1 MFILLPAANRR
12 KEKMTSP
19 YVKVNHTLPE
29 EVVEANKSLAGN
41 VIARNAYARALRN
54 QGWSLQS
61 IGDVFGVSRER
72 VRQICSSPDVG
83 AEQVAHLPLPTPPL
97 KPIKEKKVYPEPSAE
112 ALARLKELQPLAQQ
126 VRSHSP
132 RYRKEA
138 EEYSALVY
146 KVYKDENVSLFRLA
160 RYLGVTHGSL
170 RFRLAR
176 YGYLTNSSSNSS
188 CYRPILKKNRYTL
201 QS

>member
-1 MFILLPAANRR
+1 MS
-12 KEKMTSP
+12 SP

-29 EVVEANKSLAGN
+29 EVVEATKSLAGN
-41 VIARNAYARALRN
+41 SVARNSYVRALRN

-61 IGDVFGVSRER
+61 IGDLFDVSRER
-72 VRQICSSPDVG
+72 VRQICSEADDASV
-83 AEQVAHLPLPTPPL
+83 VSLISSLPLPTPPL
-97 KPIKEKKVYPEPSAE
+97 KPVKEKKVYAEPSAE
-112 ALARLKELQPLAQQ
+112 SLERLKELQPLAQQ

-138 EEYSALVY
+138 EEYSALIY
-146 KVYKDENVSLFRLA
+146 KVYKEEGVSLFRLA

-170 RFRLAR
+170 RFRLSR
-176 YGYLTNSSSNSS
+176 YGYITGSKSSSS
-188 CYRPILKKNRYTL
+188 CYRPILQKNRYTL

>member
-1 MFILLPAANRR
+1 MN
-12 KEKMTSP
+12 SP
-19 YVKVNHTLPE
+19 YVKVNHTLPD
-29 EVVEANKSLAGN
+29 EVVEATKTLAGN
-41 VIARNAYARALRN
+41 ATARTAYARALRN

-61 IGDVFGVSRER
+61 IGDVFSVSRER
-72 VRQICSSPDVG
+72 VRQICSGPDIG
-83 AEQVAHLPLPTPPL
+83 AEQVAHLPLPTPLL

-112 ALARLKELQPLAQQ
+112 ALERLKQLQPFAQQ

-138 EEYSALVY
+138 EEYSALIY
-146 KVYKDENVSLFRLA
+146 KVYKEENVSLFRLA

-176 YGYLTNSSSNSS
+176 YGYMNNSKSNSS

>member
-1 MFILLPAANRR
+1 MS
-12 KEKMTSP
+12 SP

-29 EVVEANKSLAGN
+29 EVVEATKTLAGN
-41 VIARNAYARALRN
+41 NAARNSYARALRN

-61 IGDVFGVSRER
+61 IGDVFDVSRER
-72 VRQICSSPDVG
+72 VRQICSEADDATSASLVSS
-83 AEQVAHLPLPTPPL
+83 LPLPTPPL
-97 KPIKEKKVYPEPSAE
+97 KPVKERKVYAEPSAE
-112 ALARLKELQPLAQQ
+112 SLARLKELQPFAQQ

-138 EEYSALVY
+138 EEYSALIY
-146 KVYKDENVSLFRLA
+146 KVYKEEGVSLFRLA

-170 RFRLAR
+170 RFRLSR
-176 YGYLTNSSSNSS
+176 YGYITGSKSNSS
-188 CYRPILKKNRYTL
+188 CYRPILQKNRYTL